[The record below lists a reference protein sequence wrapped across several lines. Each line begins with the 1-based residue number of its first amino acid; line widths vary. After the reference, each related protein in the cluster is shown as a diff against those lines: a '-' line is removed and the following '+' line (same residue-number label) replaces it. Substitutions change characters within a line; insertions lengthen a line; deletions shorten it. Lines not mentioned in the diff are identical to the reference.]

1 MEGGAPAV
9 QAAEAVLATEAV
21 LAAMAPAILAV

>member
-21 LAAMAPAILAV
+21 LAAMAPVILVV